1 VHFPSRILTITA
13 LTLLATN
20 VALADD
26 LNVATYG
33 GAWMDAAKAAYWA
46 PFQQQTGIK
55 IIGDVTDDSL
65 GAIRAL
71 AANTPAKWD
80 VMEADMLEAT
90 EACNEG
96 LVHPIDKSL
105 LPAADFIPSSI
116 QECGVASAAIGVVMV
131 VNKDKFGGSGPKT
144 WQDFWD
150 VKRFPG
156 KRAMSR
162 YVQSVAVIALLA
174 DGVPPAQVSTE
185 LRKPGARERVFK
197 KLAEIKDDLVFITT
211 GTEFIQGLVSGSY
224 DMAVGWNARVNT
236 ANKETGDKFEIIWSA
251 GYNLGM
257 NAYLIPKT
265 AAHPEAAMKY
275 IAFVSNPAYQA
286 KFMEMFPYGGPNKKA
301 YELLSVQERD
311 LQPADPAHLPFAV
324 PDDYEFWAGRYDE
337 WQQAL
342 EAWIAAK

>member
-1 VHFPSRILTITA
+1 MATKVCGGRHAPSPFDPVSGGSIIIGPPLVTTERRSSSCSGGSTSRSETLSINTREKNDWQTESDRRPTNPWVLGRDATKLRRGDRRAFPISNFDHLG

-131 VNKDKFGGSGPKT
+131 VNKG
-144 WQDFWD
+144 
-150 VKRFPG
+150 
-156 KRAMSR
+156 
-162 YVQSVAVIALLA
+162 
-174 DGVPPAQVSTE
+174 QV
-185 LRKPGARERVFK
+185 RRERTED
-197 KLAEIKDDLVFITT
+197 LAGFL
-211 GTEFIQGLVSGSY
+211 GRQALSGQAS
-224 DMAVGWNARVNT
+224 DVALCPIGGGDRV
-236 ANKETGDKFEIIWSA
+236 
-251 GYNLGM
+251 
-257 NAYLIPKT
+257 
-265 AAHPEAAMKY
+265 
-275 IAFVSNPAYQA
+275 
-286 KFMEMFPYGGPNKKA
+286 
-301 YELLSVQERD
+301 
-311 LQPADPAHLPFAV
+311 
-324 PDDYEFWAGRYDE
+324 AGRRRSTGAS
-337 WQQAL
+337 QHRTP
-342 EAWIAAK
+342 